1 MKKETI
7 KSGKNAARRTKKR
20 VIVLVNKK
28 KELEGFLEGTEKVL
42 KSGPIEPLACREV
55 GLAGRY
61 SFSSFVADVYCIENF
76 FKTARNDR
84 SSSNSEKK
92 FDILTKLLRRRRC
105 DYVVSFSTSESTPE
119 SQGGESG
126 GEKAK
131 HTANGNVF
139 VGSRFYL
146 KDCAAYD
153 PETESHLPVKR
164 AYYGKRSAFL
174 EKLFREINI
183 SQVAITND
191 METVPANSVKRELL
205 CCRADEEYV
214 ALDVVNVMNYD
225 CYKNADKAAYETFKD
240 GTWRGEPVGIETTHG
255 VVRKAVEDAK
265 LRYPKPEVIFVS
277 PITDRYL
284 CFEYDV
290 GADGKQNKACSKNGG
305 VATAHIF
312 YALNKLLDK

>member
-7 KSGKNAARRTKKR
+7 KSGKNAARRTMKR

-42 KSGPIEPLACREV
+42 WEKPVRPLACREV
-55 GLAGRY
+55 GFAGRY
-61 SFSSFVADVYCIENF
+61 QFSSFVADVYCIENF

-126 GEKAK
+126 GAKAK

-146 KDCAAYD
+146 RDCADCD
-153 PETESHLPVKR
+153 PKTESRLPVKR
-164 AYYGKRSAFL
+164 AYYGKRSQFL
-174 EKLFREINI
+174 KKLFDEINA
-183 SQVAITND
+183 SDITAD
-191 METVPANSVKRELL
+191 METVPANSVKRNLL
-205 CCRADEEYV
+205 CCTADEEYV
-214 ALDVVNVMNYD
+214 ALDVVNVMNYE
-225 CYKNADKAAYETFKD
+225 CYEDADKAAYETFK
-240 GTWRGEPVGIETTHG
+240 GGSWRGEPVGIETTHG

-284 CFEYDV
+284 CFKYDV